1 MNTNQEVI
9 KTDHLMET
17 LRPDWVAVDKN
28 NKTCKIIDFS
38 VSGGR
43 RIEGKEK
50 EKIEKY
56 QDLGVLIVN
65 ND

>member
-1 MNTNQEVI
+1 
-9 KTDHLMET
+9 MET

-28 NKTCKIIDFS
+28 NKTCKIIHFS

-50 EKIEKY
+50 EREKY
-56 QDLGVLIVN
+56 QDLGILIVN